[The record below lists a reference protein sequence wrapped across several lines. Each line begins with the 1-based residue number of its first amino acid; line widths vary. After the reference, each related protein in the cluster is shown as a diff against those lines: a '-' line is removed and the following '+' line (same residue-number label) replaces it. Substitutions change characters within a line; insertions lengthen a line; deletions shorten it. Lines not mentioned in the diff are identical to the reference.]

1 MKSNDAAF
9 AEETGLRYVH
19 DDEPGFTRRRRGKK
33 NFAYFDAKGRAI
45 KAPAHLKR
53 IKSLVIPPAWED
65 IWICSHADGHI
76 QCTGRDVRGRK
87 QYRYHQLW
95 TAARNETK
103 FRSLRALSRMLP
115 PLRRR
120 VNRDLA
126 LPGLPREKVLAA
138 VVRLLELT
146 QIRVGNDEYAATNDS
161 YGLTTILNRHARVN
175 GTAVAFRFK
184 GKSGVLHDV
193 HFKDP
198 RLSRIIASCQH
209 LPGQRL
215 FEYVDE
221 KGTIHKVGSA
231 DVNAYLKDSTGGDV
245 TAKDLRTWSG
255 SAKALDVLR
264 RMGPSDS
271 GSERARKARE
281 LVVVKETA
289 SHLRNTVAVC
299 RKYYVHPAVFEAD
312 RAGRVKKAFSHA
324 RTGRGLSHTERALA
338 SLLR

>member
-1 MKSNDAAF
+1 MKSNEAAF

-19 DDEPGFTRRRRGKK
+19 VDEPGFTRRRRGKN
-33 NFAYFDAKGRAI
+33 NFAYFDANGRAL

-53 IKSLVIPPAWED
+53 IKSLVIPPAWEGV
-65 IWICSHADGHI
+65 WICRHADGHI

-87 QYRYHQLW
+87 QYRYHPLW

-198 RLSRIIASCQH
+198 RLSRIISSCQH

-264 RMGPSDS
+264 RMGPSNSD
-271 GSERARKARE
+271 SERARKARE
-281 LVVVKETA
+281 LMVVKETA

-312 RAGRVKKAFSHA
+312 RRGRVKKAFSHA